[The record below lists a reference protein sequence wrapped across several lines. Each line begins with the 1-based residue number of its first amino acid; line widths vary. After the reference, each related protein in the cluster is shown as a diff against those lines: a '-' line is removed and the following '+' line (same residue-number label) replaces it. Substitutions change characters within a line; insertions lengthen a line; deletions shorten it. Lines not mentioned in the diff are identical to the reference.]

1 MSFVLFFPLS
11 TIICDDGLFAAL
23 PRAPHI
29 PGRGS
34 KDIKSKTFEI
44 SDRHPAAIR
53 RYQGYSE
60 RDIRCIENT

>member
-1 MSFVLFFPLS
+1 
-11 TIICDDGLFAAL
+11 L